1 MLQREVKEIDEK
13 CKQATSMKM
22 DKVIISKL
30 EDVLAV
36 KEMQVELKEAKL
48 DKLNNM
54 LSEAEFE

>member
-1 MLQREVKEIDEK
+1 
-13 CKQATSMKM
+13 MKM